1 MEFRGRRRVYSEQA
15 QPHPAK
21 PGRLRL
27 RPGQAGLLGEVPD
40 WAAETEYFRALV
52 ADGKIVPTGK
62 RDAETQAAAEKKV
75 KTRRGREVMEA

>member
-1 MEFRGRRRVYSEQA
+1 MFILSKRSLILPSPDGSASVRVRRDFV
-15 QPHPAK
+15 
-21 PGRLRL
+21 
-27 RPGQAGLLGEVPD
+27 GEVPD